1 MERRKIKRA
10 LKLLWIYRGK
20 ELIKKNEAIIII
32 YYLSSFTTYWTHYTT
47 FVIYYQER
55 NYSTIPFKSRNVH
68 IDFQILP
75 LLLPCSMIPSG
86 TLREHMEPLHF
97 TLTNNVYFP
106 KVSLTLSIVYQWTR
120 NIDLI
125 IFLRILNM
133 EKTILH
139 KCSETKLLSLVLFLL
154 QFEFI
159 SVVMNIFSDI
169 FSHNCFLLLL
179 RNVVSSS
186 FHTWCIITV
195 LLCLESQDT
204 EELFIYL
211 KWIFR
216 QFLNCTSTESVDLFF
231 ISS

>member
-1 MERRKIKRA
+1 MQTH
-10 LKLLWIYRGK
+10 GTF
-20 ELIKKNEAIIII
+20 
-32 YYLSSFTTYWTHYTT
+32 SFYT
-47 FVIYYQER
+47 Q
-55 NYSTIPFKSRNVH
+55 
-68 IDFQILP
+68 D
-75 LLLPCSMIPSG
+75 
-86 TLREHMEPLHF
+86 
-97 TLTNNVYFP
+97 NNVYFS
-106 KVSLTLSIVYQWTR
+106 KVSLTYLSYINGPGT
-120 NIDLI
+120 LI
-125 IFLRILNM
+125 LWLFLRISNM
-133 EKTILH
+133 ETTATTILH
-139 KCSETKLLSLVLFLL
+139 KSSETKLLSLVLYLL
-154 QFEFI
+154 WFEFI

-169 FSHNCFLLLL
+169 FSHNCSLLLL